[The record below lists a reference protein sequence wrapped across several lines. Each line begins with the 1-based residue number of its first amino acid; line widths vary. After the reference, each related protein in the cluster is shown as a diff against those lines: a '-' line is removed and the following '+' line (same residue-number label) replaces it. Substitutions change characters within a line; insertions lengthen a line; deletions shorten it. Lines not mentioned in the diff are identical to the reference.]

1 MGMMKTE
8 LCSTIQDKYKE
19 YKVIDFISY
28 DKYTPDGFPQNDIYS
43 LKG

>member
-1 MGMMKTE
+1 MFIGMMKTE

-28 DKYTPDGFPQNDIYS
+28 DK
-43 LKG
+43 